1 LALWSRSLVTSIQFN
16 SHLHFEFNQIN

>member
-1 LALWSRSLVTSIQFN
+1 LALWSRSLVKSIQFN